1 MAQPVKL
8 SEPRRIDK
16 DPPRYDVVEAPTL
29 DALAKKVE
37 RVLADGWACQGGFVY
52 RAQDGFYLQAVV
64 KQ

>member
-16 DPPRYDVVEAPTL
+16 DPPRYEIVEAPTL
-29 DALAKKVE
+29 AALSK
-37 RVLADGWACQGGFVY
+37 RVSIAMADGWECQGGFVY